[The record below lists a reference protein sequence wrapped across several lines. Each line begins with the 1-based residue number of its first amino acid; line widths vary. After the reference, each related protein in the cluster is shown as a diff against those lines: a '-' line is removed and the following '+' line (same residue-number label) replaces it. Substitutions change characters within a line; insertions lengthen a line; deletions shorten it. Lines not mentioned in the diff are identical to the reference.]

1 MKDLHDFGH
10 RISPNGVIRLMHQAG
25 PLGKP
30 TVLEDAYGTQLSHA
44 VRDFYSRPG
53 MCVIALAYIDDR
65 S

>member
-1 MKDLHDFGH
+1 
-10 RISPNGVIRLMHQAG
+10 MHQAG